1 MYLRI
6 LKRFDNFVK
15 LNPPFTKIW
24 RPENRYFIEKPKHI
38 LREEHLIVSGKYL
51 MTGTELKANSIWNIQ
66 DVPRRVFDEHI
77 KSDSESDEKLYDIRI
92 RGRFL
97 VIFEY
102 DNELPD
108 LPRRIHHAIVIDT
121 ETNKKL
127 KTIQPCSEYESLP
140 DEDWSSED
148 ESSDNYRETCF
159 WQSYRELTVIGDSQ
173 NYGREVWIAQLVEK
187 RTKKLR
193 LKIFDLGGTS
203 VEPVLIIDIEPDK
216 EIICCGPHLILRPK
230 NGVNLQAD
238 SKDEIGIHFIRIEF
252 DTLNW
257 FWKKCFAKY
266 PDQAIE
272 DLKHRFTRT
281 SFRKFYNNR

>member
-1 MYLRI
+1 
-6 LKRFDNFVK
+6 
-15 LNPPFTKIW
+15 
-24 RPENRYFIEKPKHI
+24 
-38 LREEHLIVSGKYL
+38 

-77 KSDSESDEKLYDIRI
+77 KNDSPFDEKLYDIRI

-108 LPRRIHHAIVIDT
+108 SPRRIHHATVIDT

-148 ESSDNYRETCF
+148 TCYRETCF

-173 NYGREVWIAQLVEK
+173 KYGREVWIAQLVEK

-193 LKIFDLGGTS
+193 LKIFDLGGKS

-230 NGVNLQAD
+230 NDINLQAD
-238 SKDEIGIHFIRIEF
+238 SKDEIGIH
-252 DTLNW
+252 
-257 FWKKCFAKY
+257 
-266 PDQAIE
+266 
-272 DLKHRFTRT
+272 
-281 SFRKFYNNR
+281 

>member
-1 MYLRI
+1 M
-6 LKRFDNFVK
+6 
-15 LNPPFTKIW
+15 NPPFTKIW
-24 RPENRYFIEKPKHI
+24 RPENRYFIEQPKHI

-51 MTGTELKANSIWNIQ
+51 MTGTELKVNSIWNIQ

-77 KSDSESDEKLYDIRI
+77 KNDSESDDKLYDIRI

-108 LPRRIHHAIVIDT
+108 SPRRIHHVIVIDT
-121 ETNKKL
+121 ETNEKV

-140 DEDWSSED
+140 DENWSPKANKFE
-148 ESSDNYRETCF
+148 NYRETCF
-159 WQSYRELTVIGDSQ
+159 WSTYRELTVIGDSQ
-173 NYGREVWIAQLVEK
+173 KYGREVWIAQLVEK
-187 RTKKLR
+187 RTNKLR
-193 LKIFDLGGTS
+193 LKIFDLGGIST
-203 VEPVLIIDIEPDK
+203 EPVLVIDIDPDK

-230 NGVNLQAD
+230 NNYDKFQAD
-238 SKDEIGIHFIRIEF
+238 NKDGIGIHFIRIEF
-252 DTLNW
+252 DTLRW
-257 FWKKCFAKY
+257 YWKKCFAKY

-281 SFRKFYNNR
+281 SFRKFLCKQMSH

>member
-1 MYLRI
+1 M
-6 LKRFDNFVK
+6 
-15 LNPPFTKIW
+15 NPPFTKIW
-24 RPENRYFIEKPKHI
+24 RPGNRYFIEKPKHI

-148 ESSDNYRETCF
+148 ETSDNYRETCF

-216 EIICCGPHLILRPK
+216 EIICCEQQSIL
-230 NGVNLQAD
+230 
-238 SKDEIGIHFIRIEF
+238 
-252 DTLNW
+252 
-257 FWKKCFAKY
+257 
-266 PDQAIE
+266 
-272 DLKHRFTRT
+272 
-281 SFRKFYNNR
+281 